1 MDIRAGFDEAWFV
14 ERLVTFEHLVT
25 FEQMVDRRRPVGS
38 RSLPGYA
45 AGFMGSAS
53 HLPEAASNRRQIDPL
68 ETGCDYAD
76 GVLPL
81 LPLLPLMRRVG
92 RFVDQQAFGSGA

>member
-1 MDIRAGFDEAWFV
+1 
-14 ERLVTFEHLVT
+14 
-25 FEQMVDRRRPVGS
+25 
-38 RSLPGYA
+38 
-45 AGFMGSAS
+45 MGSAS

-76 GVLPL
+76 GVLLL
-81 LPLLPLMRRVG
+81 LPLPPLMRRVG

>member
-14 ERLVTFEHLVT
+14 ERLVTFE
-25 FEQMVDRRRPVGS
+25 QMVDRRRPVGS
-38 RSLPGYA
+38 RSLPVYA
-45 AGFMGSAS
+45 AGFMCSAS

-76 GVLPL
+76 GVP
-81 LPLLPLMRRVG
+81 PPLMRRVG